1 MVAALAAAPFHA
13 RVLRPLPSNDAF

>member
-13 RVLRPLPSNDAF
+13 RVLRPLPSIDAF